1 MRTFELS
8 LATPAER
15 ATISNE
21 TPMRAVP
28 EQLALFSEGA
38 PGEGALVAARAERS
52 LAGSG
57 QRYWIG
63 VVSAS
68 HVQRGVQGGFA
79 QVCHGK
85 AGPLRRMKAGDWF
98 IYYSPRT
105 DMDGGAPLRAFTAIG
120 RVADDVTYPFA
131 MSETFVP
138 FRRNIR
144 YTECKSTEIGGL
156 LERLSFT
163 RGNRH
168 WGYLFR
174 TGHFEIGREDFLTIA
189 GAMEAKDIDEH
200 GF

>member
-1 MRTFELS
+1 MS
-8 LATPAER
+8 
-15 ATISNE
+15 IGH
-21 TPMRAVP
+21 
-28 EQLALFSEGA
+28 EQLALFSDGPSEIEGFA
-38 PGEGALVAARAERS
+38 PARFKPTEPIR
-52 LAGSG
+52 G

-63 VVSAS
+63 VVSES
-68 HVQRGVQGGFA
+68 HVRRGVAGGFA

-85 AGPLRRMKAGDWF
+85 GGPLRRMSAGDWF

-105 DMDGGAPLRAFTAIG
+105 DMDGGAPLRSFTAIG
-120 RVADDVTYPFA
+120 RVADDDTYPFA

-144 YTECKSTEIGGL
+144 YTECKSVEIGGL

-163 RGNRH
+163 RGNRN

-189 GAMEAKDIDEH
+189 YAMLEDRDIDEH
-200 GF
+200 GI

>member
-1 MRTFELS
+1 MRTS
-8 LATPAER
+8 
-15 ATISNE
+15 
-21 TPMRAVP
+21 P
-28 EQLALFSEGA
+28 EQLTLFSGGLSEG
-38 PGEGALVAARAERS
+38 GAIAS
-52 LAGSG
+52 AGYTPTELSRG

-63 VVSAS
+63 VVSES
-68 HVQRGVQGGFA
+68 HVRRGVAGGFA

-85 AGPLRRMKAGDWF
+85 AGPLRRMKTGDWL

-105 DMDGGAPLRAFTAIG
+105 DMNGGEPLRSFTAIG
-120 RVADDVTYPFA
+120 RVADDNTYPFT

-144 YTECKSTEIGGL
+144 YTECKSIEIGVL

-174 TGHFEIGREDFLTIA
+174 TGHFEIGREDFQTIA
-189 GAMEAKDIDEH
+189 YAMLGARDIDEH
-200 GF
+200 GI